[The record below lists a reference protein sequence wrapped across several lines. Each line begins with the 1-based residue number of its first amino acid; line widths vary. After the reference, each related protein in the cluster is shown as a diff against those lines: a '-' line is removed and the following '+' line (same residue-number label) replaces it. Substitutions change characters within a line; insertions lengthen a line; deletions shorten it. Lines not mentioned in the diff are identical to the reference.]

1 MNELFTALREE
12 FAEKKPLVLVLL
24 IAASG
29 STPRDAGAWML
40 VGREG
45 RIRGTIGGAIPEHL
59 AIEEARSIASQ
70 GGGGAIKNYLL
81 HENEAADLGAKCG
94 GELSVFFQYITSET
108 PGLID
113 FIEKGISRRAV
124 KEAAWFIMGV
134 SPEADNSLSFCLA
147 AESGLVAALGAV
159 PAALQPLLTG
169 RPVLLEQNA
178 RRWFSAPLAAAGFV
192 YVFGGGHVAQEL
204 VPLLTRLEFRCVV
217 FDDREEFTRRELFP
231 GAANIIRGEFD
242 KIEKYL
248 SLESGDYAVIVTRGH
263 IWDYDAFTFAL
274 HSRAAYIGVIG
285 SRAKHAFVREKLI
298 QAGCTAAEIDAPRV
312 HAPIGVDIKSKS
324 PAEVA
329 VSIAAELI
337 RVRAGGQ
344 GSTD

>member
-1 MNELFTALREE
+1 MNDLFIALREQT
-12 FAEKKPLVLVLL
+12 AEKKPLALVML

-45 RIRGTIGGAIPEHL
+45 RIRGTIGGALPEHL
-59 AIEEARSIASQ
+59 AIEEAMAIAAQ
-70 GGGGAIKNYLL
+70 GGGSAIKTYLL
-81 HENEAADLGAKCG
+81 HKNEAADLGAKCG
-94 GELSVFFQYITSET
+94 GELTVFFQFINSET
-108 PGLID
+108 VGLFD
-113 FIEKGISRRAV
+113 FIEQGISRRAV
-124 KEAAWFIMGV
+124 KEAVWFIMGV
-134 SPEADNSLSFCLA
+134 SPEADKNPSFCLA
-147 AESGLVAALGAV
+147 AESGLITAFGNV
-159 PAALQPLLTG
+159 PAEIKPLLKG

-178 RRWFSAPLAAAGFV
+178 RGWFSAPLAAAGFV

-231 GAANIIRGEFD
+231 DAAIIIQGEFSC
-242 KIEKYL
+242 IEKYL
-248 SLESGDYAVIVTRGH
+248 RLESGDYAVIVTRGH
-263 IWDYDAFTFAL
+263 LWDYDAFAFAL
-274 HSRAAYIGVIG
+274 RGSAAYIGVIG
-285 SRAKHAFVREKLI
+285 SRAKHAFVREKLLH
-298 QAGCTAAEIDAPRV
+298 AGFTAAEIDAPRV

-337 RVRAGGQ
+337 RVRAGG
-344 GSTD
+344 